1 MKLNWKVVVAVV
13 LIAAGATGATLNKA
27 TRAQVIKVWHE
38 IEKAT
43 SSHAESPPPDKS
55 WLKDEKPKE
64 NWDRTVSLTPEE
76 IQAIGLETAAV
87 LSQTEPT
94 VLALFGT
101 TDYDPATVTTVR
113 LMFDS
118 RIDKVLVDLG
128 SVIRKGDPL
137 LELFSADLA
146 AAKSDYELAV
156 SQWNHDRRVY
166 EYKTPLAKENTLPKK
181 ELIEVENDEAQSRL
195 KMKLAKDKL
204 LVYGLTEKE
213 IEAAKD
219 EDGREKARMTL
230 RALADGVVVKR
241 DVVNGNFYDSS
252 SGTAL
257 LTIAPLD
264 HLWVRG
270 GVSELDAD
278 KVELGQEVK
287 VIFPFAVTD
296 SEIKSTIAYIDKAID
311 PETRAAKFRT
321 TIPNLGGRFKAGAF
335 VKVQVMV
342 RPRSRQTVIPRAA
355 MVSVG
360 SSDYVFIRRQGTGKT
375 TSFER
380 RPIITAR
387 ESNDTVIVAQPAEG
401 HPELSP
407 GEHVVTLGSLI
418 LEQMFE
424 DRLMTEGGLLVSE
437 NGPQR
442 PDHSHR
448 DAIVVRTSH

>member
-1 MKLNWKVVVAVV
+1 
-13 LIAAGATGATLNKA
+13 
-27 TRAQVIKVWHE
+27 
-38 IEKAT
+38 
-43 SSHAESPPPDKS
+43 
-55 WLKDEKPKE
+55 
-64 NWDRTVSLTPEE
+64 
-76 IQAIGLETAAV
+76 
-87 LSQTEPT
+87 
-94 VLALFGT
+94 
-101 TDYDPATVTTVR
+101 
-113 LMFDS
+113 MFDS
-118 RIDKVLVDLG
+118 RIDEVLVDLG
-128 SVIRKGDPL
+128 SVVKKGDPL

-146 AAKSDYELAV
+146 AAKSEYELAV
-156 SQWNHDRRVY
+156 SQWNHDRKVL
-166 EYKTPLAKENTLPKK
+166 EYKSPLARENTLPKK

-213 IEAAKD
+213 IAAAKD
-219 EDGREKARMTL
+219 EDGQDKARMTL
-230 RALADGVVVKR
+230 RARADGVVVKR

-287 VIFPFAVTD
+287 VIFPFAVAD
-296 SEIKSTIAYIDKAID
+296 AEVPSTIAYIDKAID
-311 PETRAAKFRT
+311 PETRAAKFRV
-321 TIPNLGGRFKAGAF
+321 TIPNPGARYKAGAF

-342 RPRSRQTVIPRAA
+342 RPRSGQTVIPRSA

-360 SSDYVFIRRQGTGKT
+360 SSDYVFIKRAGTGKNPG
-375 TSFER
+375 FER
-380 RPIITAR
+380 RPIIAAK
-387 ESNDTVIVAQPAEG
+387 ESNDIVVVAEPAEG

-437 NGPQR
+437 QGQQKLDR
-442 PDHSHR
+442 FHR
-448 DAIVVRTSH
+448 DDIVVRTSH